1 MRATSLSRVSSRG
14 ALLACLPALLL
25 IPGAP
30 SQQGPSTPP
39 RPTLGPGESNWVPP
53 AAAPEGGLVTA
64 DLASG
69 LTPLDLA
76 AALVGPGV
84 TVSNVTFTGANVGAG
99 TFTGGS
105 GIVGFESGIVL
116 GTGNIASVVGPNASD
131 STTTVNGVPGDAD
144 LEGLIPGFTTSDA
157 SVLEF
162 DFECPS
168 LLVISFE
175 YRFTSEEYNEFVNSS
190 FNDVVGFFLNGAN
203 IALVP
208 GSAAPVSVNTVNC
221 NNPFNPPTGSNC
233 LLYLNNDCGDISP
246 GTFPC
251 AGISDTEMDGMTA
264 AFFATAPVN
273 PGLNHIKLAIAD
285 AGDLNLDSN
294 VFIKGE
300 SFLCKEP
307 KICALHTQGFWQNHE
322 KEWPKLPDCGGIPG
336 LQLGTVCYHQNEL
349 IKILEEPSGGSNGI
363 VALAHQLIA
372 AKLNV
377 LLCGACPVV
386 EQAILDAD
394 NLIGNQVVPPF
405 GTGFVDVLD
414 SEPIATILDDYNND
428 LLDQCP

>member
-1 MRATSLSRVSSRG
+1 MRSTFLSRLDRRG
-14 ALLACLPALLL
+14 VLLASLPALLL
-25 IPGAP
+25 IAGA
-30 SQQGPSTPP
+30 SSRQGPPAPP
-39 RPTLGPGESNWVPP
+39 RPNLGPGESNWVPP
-53 AAAPEGGLVTA
+53 AAAPEGSLVTT

-69 LTPLDLA
+69 LTPLDLV

-84 TVSNVTFTGANVGAG
+84 TVSNVTYTGANIAAG

-131 STTTVNGVPGDAD
+131 STTTVNALPGDAD
-144 LEGLIPGFTTSDA
+144 LNGLIPGFTTSDA
-157 SVLEF
+157 TVLEF
-162 DFECPS
+162 DFECPT

-175 YRFTSEEYNEFVNSS
+175 YRFTSEEYNEFVNTN

-208 GSAAPVSVNTVNC
+208 GSTDPVAVNNVNC
-221 NNPFNPPTGSNC
+221 NNPFDPPTGTNC
-233 LLYLNNDCGDISP
+233 LLYLNNDCGDIPP

-251 AGISDTEMDGMTA
+251 PGISDTEMDGMTA
-264 AFFATAPVN
+264 AFFATANVN
-273 PGLNHIKLAIAD
+273 PGVNHIKLAIAD

-300 SFLCKEP
+300 SFLCKPP
-307 KICALHTQGFWQNHE
+307 KICDLHTQGFWKNHE
-322 KEWPKLPDCGGIPG
+322 EFWPKLPDCGVKPG
-336 LQLGTVCYHQNEL
+336 LMLGTVCYDPPAVM
-349 IKILEEPSGGSNGI
+349 KILEQNSLGTNGI

-377 LLCGACPVV
+377 LVCGPCPAVD
-386 EQAILDAD
+386 QAIVDAD
-394 NLIGNQVVPPF
+394 NLIGSQVIPPF
-405 GTGFVDVLD
+405 GAGFVAIVD
-414 SEPIATILDDYNND
+414 SAPIASILDDYNND
-428 LLDQCP
+428 LLDCP